1 MKIISPNV
9 EILTPLDGQA
19 VLQHIERCG
28 RVCYKSEDKITDTSA
43 AAFVAGIIKR
53 GHEAVLEHFNI
64 TVKFICDRGVS
75 HEIVRHRLASYCQ
88 ESTRYVASSKR
99 DCAVNS
105 EDDVLY
111 SYNEAGL
118 SMKRIADRSND
129 KYSEYDVSEIL
140 RKHNATIREHGR
152 RGTVNSHYF
161 ETIDTPEKAFLLGFI
176 MADGS
181 IRRDSYQLT
190 ISQKESESWWLLNMI
205 REFIQPDAKSLT
217 ISDFQISTD
226 LRLKGIIPNKTY
238 ESTSD
243 TVDLLWNSVPA
254 EYKPDF
260 LRGLLDGDG
269 SIRWFYQK
277 PTSKTQSCHIQF
289 TGNRYLMER
298 IRDFLSAELDYT
310 TTVKTDYYSGVL
322 HRVVITDSGKGKQLC
337 DMMYR
342 NFKFPYGHSKTA
354 RYYEAFDLPIPIAF
368 QRPLVGD
375 FNVIAPST
383 LSGKSLWHWGQAMVE
398 SELAYKALIESG
410 CSPQEAR
417 AVLPNSLKTEVV
429 MTANLREWRHFFNLR
444 TAPAAHPQMREV
456 AKMLLWQMREMV
468 PVVFDDCSSVVP
480 STVVNQYG
488 ANNTNIT
495 NAGNI
500 TINL

>member
-1 MKIISPNV
+1 MKIIKPYH
-9 EILTPLDGQA
+9 EILTPIDGVQM
-19 VLQHIERCG
+19 LKHIESCG
-28 RVCYKSEDKITDTSA
+28 RICYKSEHKITDDSYLS
-43 AAFVAGIIKR
+43 FVRNIVKR
-53 GHEAVLEHFNI
+53 GHEAVLEHSSLS
-64 TVKFICDRGVS
+64 VKFVCDRGVS

-99 DCAVNS
+99 DCTVNS

-111 SYNEAGL
+111 AYNEAGL

-140 RKHNATIREHGR
+140 RKHDTTIREHGR
-152 RGTVNSHYF
+152 RGTINSYYF

-217 ISDFQISTD
+217 VSDSQISTD
-226 LRLKGIIPNKTY
+226 LRSKGIIPNKTY

-289 TGNRYLMER
+289 TGNRYLMEK

-322 HRVVITDSGKGKQLC
+322 RRVVITDSGKGKQLC

-354 RYYEAFDLPIPIAF
+354 RYYEAFDLPIPVAF
-368 QRPLVGD
+368 QKPLVGD

-383 LSGKSLWHWGQAMVE
+383 LGGKSLWYWGQAIIE
-398 SELAYKALIESG
+398 SELGYKALIESG

-417 AVLPNSLKTEVV
+417 AVLPNSLKTEIV
-429 MTANLREWRHFFNLR
+429 MTADLREWRHFLKLR
-444 TAPAAHPQMREV
+444 TSQAAHPQIREV
-456 AKMLLWQMREMV
+456 AIPLLNELKSLI
-468 PVVFDDCSSVVP
+468 PVIFDDIEV
-480 STVVNQYG
+480 
-488 ANNTNIT
+488 
-495 NAGNI
+495 
-500 TINL
+500 

>member
-1 MKIISPNV
+1 MKIIEPSV
-9 EILTPLDGQA
+9 ELINAPDYKTLLTT
-19 VLQHIERCG
+19 IEAAG
-28 RVCYKSEDKITDTSA
+28 RTCYKSEDKITDGSA
-43 AAFVAGIIKR
+43 EKFVRGIIKR
-53 GHEAVLEHFNI
+53 GHEAVIEHGSLSVRF
-64 TVKFICDRGVS
+64 VCDRGVS
-75 HEIVRHRLASYCQ
+75 HEIVRHRLAAFCQ

-99 DCAVNS
+99 DCTVNS

-111 SYNEAGL
+111 AYNEAGL

-140 RKHNATIREHGR
+140 RKHDATIREHGR
-152 RGTVNSHYF
+152 RGTINSHYF

-176 MADGS
+176 MADGN
-181 IRRDSYQLT
+181 IRRNTYQLT

-217 ISDFQISTD
+217 VSDFQISTD
-226 LRLKGIIPNKTY
+226 LRSKGIIPNKTY
-238 ESTSD
+238 ESTSE

-289 TGNRYLMER
+289 TGNRYLMEK

-322 HRVVITDSGKGKQLC
+322 RRVVITDSGKGKQLC

-354 RYYEAFDLPIPIAF
+354 RYYEAFDLPIPIVF
-368 QRPLVGD
+368 QKPLVGD
-375 FNVIAPST
+375 FNVIAPSA
-383 LSGKSLWHWGQAMVE
+383 LSGKSLWHWGQAMIE

-410 CSPQEAR
+410 CTPQEAR
-417 AVLPNSLKTEVV
+417 SVLPNSLKTEVV
-429 MTANLREWRHFFNLR
+429 MTADIREWRHFLKLR
-444 TAPAAHPQMREV
+444 CAMAAHPDMRVV
-456 AKMLLWQMREMV
+456 ANMLLTLLKQTY
-468 PVVFDDCSSVVP
+468 PVFFEDIEV
-480 STVVNQYG
+480 
-488 ANNTNIT
+488 
-495 NAGNI
+495 
-500 TINL
+500 

>member
-1 MKIISPNV
+1 MRIIAPSH
-9 EILTPLDGQA
+9 EILTPIDGVQI
-19 VLQHIERCG
+19 LKHIESCG
-28 RVCYKSEDKITDTSA
+28 RICYKSEHKITDDSYLS
-43 AAFVAGIIKR
+43 FVRNIVKR
-53 GHEAVLEHFNI
+53 GHEAVLEHSSLS
-64 TVKFICDRGVS
+64 VKFVCDRGVS

-99 DCAVNS
+99 DCTVNS

-111 SYNEAGL
+111 AYNEAGL

-140 RKHNATIREHGR
+140 RKHDTTIREHGR
-152 RGTVNSHYF
+152 RGTINSYYF

-217 ISDFQISTD
+217 VSDSQISTD
-226 LRLKGIIPNKTY
+226 LRSKGIIPNKTY

-289 TGNRYLMER
+289 TGNRYLMEK

-322 HRVVITDSGKGKQLC
+322 RRVVITDSGKGKQLC

-354 RYYEAFDLPIPIAF
+354 RYYEAFDLPIPVAF
-368 QRPLVGD
+368 QKPLVGD

-383 LSGKSLWHWGQAMVE
+383 LGGKSLWYWGQAIIE
-398 SELAYKALIESG
+398 SELGYKALIESG
-410 CSPQEAR
+410 CSPQKAR
-417 AVLPNSLKTEVV
+417 AVLPNSLKTEIV
-429 MTANLREWRHFFNLR
+429 MTANLREWRHFLKLR
-444 TAPAAHPQMREV
+444 TSPAAHPQIREV
-456 AKMLLWQMREMV
+456 AIPLLNELKSLI
-468 PVVFDDCSSVVP
+468 PVIFDDIEV
-480 STVVNQYG
+480 
-488 ANNTNIT
+488 
-495 NAGNI
+495 
-500 TINL
+500 

>member
-1 MKIISPNV
+1 MKIIKPYH
-9 EILTPLDGQA
+9 EILTPIDGVQM
-19 VLQHIERCG
+19 LKHIESCG
-28 RVCYKSEDKITDTSA
+28 RICYKSEHKITDDSYLS
-43 AAFVAGIIKR
+43 FVRNIVKR
-53 GHEAVLEHFNI
+53 GHEAVLEHSSLS
-64 TVKFICDRGVS
+64 VKFVCDRGVS

-99 DCAVNS
+99 DCTVNS

-111 SYNEAGL
+111 AYNEAGL

-140 RKHNATIREHGR
+140 RKHDTTIREHGR
-152 RGTVNSHYF
+152 RGTINSYYF

-217 ISDFQISTD
+217 VSDSQISTD
-226 LRLKGIIPNKTY
+226 LRSKGIIPNKTY

-260 LRGLLDGDG
+260 LRGLLDGDE

-289 TGNRYLMER
+289 TGNRYLMEK

-322 HRVVITDSGKGKQLC
+322 RRVVITDSGKGKQLC

-354 RYYEAFDLPIPIAF
+354 RYYEAFDLPIPVAF
-368 QRPLVGD
+368 QKPLVGD

-383 LSGKSLWHWGQAMVE
+383 LGGKSLWYWGQAIIE
-398 SELAYKALIESG
+398 SELGYKALIESG

-417 AVLPNSLKTEVV
+417 AVLPNSLKTEIV
-429 MTANLREWRHFFNLR
+429 MTADLREWRHFLKLR
-444 TAPAAHPQMREV
+444 TSQAAHPQIREV
-456 AKMLLWQMREMV
+456 AIPLLNELKSLI
-468 PVVFDDCSSVVP
+468 PVIFDDIEV
-480 STVVNQYG
+480 
-488 ANNTNIT
+488 
-495 NAGNI
+495 
-500 TINL
+500 

>member
-1 MKIISPNV
+1 MKIIEPSV
-9 EILTPLDGQA
+9 ELINAPDYKTLLTT
-19 VLQHIERCG
+19 IEAAG
-28 RVCYKSEDKITDTSA
+28 RTCYKSEDKITDGSA
-43 AAFVAGIIKR
+43 EKFVRGIIKR
-53 GHEAVLEHFNI
+53 GHEAVIEHGSLS
-64 TVKFICDRGVS
+64 VRFICDRGVS
-75 HEIVRHRLASYCQ
+75 HEIVRHRLAAFCQ

-99 DCAVNS
+99 DCTVNS

-111 SYNEAGL
+111 AYNEAGL

-140 RKHNATIREHGR
+140 RKYDATIRGHGR
-152 RGTVNSHYF
+152 RGTINSHYF

-205 REFIQPDAKSLT
+205 REFIQPDAKNLT
-217 ISDFQISTD
+217 VSDFQISTD
-226 LRLKGIIPNKTY
+226 LRSKGIIPNKTY
-238 ESTSD
+238 ESTSE

-289 TGNRYLMER
+289 TGNRYLMEK

-322 HRVVITDSGKGKQLC
+322 RRVVITDSGKGKQLC

-354 RYYEAFDLPIPIAF
+354 RYYEAFDLPIPISF
-368 QRPLVGD
+368 QKPSVGD

-383 LSGKSLWHWGQAMVE
+383 LGGKSLWHWGQAMME
-398 SELAYKALIESG
+398 SELGYKALIESG
-410 CSPQEAR
+410 CTPQEAR
-417 AVLPNSLKTEVV
+417 SVLPNSLKTEVV
-429 MTANLREWRHFFNLR
+429 MTADLREWRHFCR
-444 TAPAAHPQMREV
+444 MRCPMTAHPDMRVV
-456 AKMLLWQMREMV
+456 ANMLLTLLKQTY
-468 PVVFDDCSSVVP
+468 PVFFEDIEV
-480 STVVNQYG
+480 
-488 ANNTNIT
+488 
-495 NAGNI
+495 
-500 TINL
+500 

>member
-1 MKIISPNV
+1 MRIIEPSV
-9 EILTPLDGQA
+9 ELINAPDYKTLLTT
-19 VLQHIERCG
+19 IEAAG
-28 RVCYKSEDKITDTSA
+28 RTCYKSEDKITDGSA
-43 AAFVAGIIKR
+43 EKFVRNILKR
-53 GHEAVLEHFNI
+53 GHEAVIEHASL
-64 TVKFICDRGVS
+64 TVRFTCDRGVS
-75 HEIVRHRLASYCQ
+75 HEIVRHRLAAYCQ

-99 DCAVNS
+99 DCTVNS

-111 SYNEAGL
+111 AYNEAGL

-152 RGTVNSHYF
+152 RGTINSHYF

-176 MADGS
+176 MADGN
-181 IRRDSYQLT
+181 IRRDSCQLT

-205 REFIQPDAKSLT
+205 REFIQPDAKNLT
-217 ISDFQISTD
+217 ISDFQIYTD

-238 ESTSD
+238 DSTSD
-243 TVDLLWNSVPA
+243 TINLLWNSVPK

-289 TGNRYLMER
+289 TGNHYLMEK
-298 IRDFLSAELDYT
+298 IRDFLSTELDYT
-310 TTVKTDYYSGVL
+310 TTVKTDNYSSVL
-322 HRVVITDSGKGKQLC
+322 YRVVITDSSKGKQLC

-354 RYYEAFDLPIPIAF
+354 RYYEAFNLPIPVDF
-368 QRPLVGD
+368 QKPLVGD

-383 LSGKSLWHWGQAMVE
+383 LSGKSLWHWGQAVME

-410 CSPQEAR
+410 CTPQEAR
-417 AVLPNSLKTEVV
+417 SVLPNSLKTEVV
-429 MTANLREWRHFFNLR
+429 MTADLREWRHFCKLR
-444 TAPAAHPQMREV
+444 CAPAAHPDMRVV
-456 AKMLLWQMREMV
+456 ANMLLTLLKQTY
-468 PVVFDDCSSVVP
+468 PVFFADIEV
-480 STVVNQYG
+480 
-488 ANNTNIT
+488 
-495 NAGNI
+495 
-500 TINL
+500 

>member
-1 MKIISPNV
+1 MKIIEPSV
-9 EILTPLDGQA
+9 ELINAPDYKTLLTT
-19 VLQHIERCG
+19 IEAAG
-28 RVCYKSEDKITDTSA
+28 RTCYKSEDKITDGSA
-43 AAFVAGIIKR
+43 EKFVRGIIKR
-53 GHEAVLEHFNI
+53 GHEAVIEHGSL
-64 TVKFICDRGVS
+64 TVRFICDRGVS
-75 HEIVRHRLASYCQ
+75 HEIVRHRLAAFCQ

-99 DCAVNS
+99 DCTVNS

-111 SYNEAGL
+111 AYNEAGL

-140 RKHNATIREHGR
+140 RKHDTTIREHGR
-152 RGTVNSHYF
+152 RGTINSYYF

-217 ISDFQISTD
+217 VSDSQISTD
-226 LRLKGIIPNKTY
+226 LRSKGIIPNKTY

-289 TGNRYLMER
+289 TGNRYLMEK

-354 RYYEAFDLPIPIAF
+354 RYYEAFDLPIPVAF
-368 QRPLVGD
+368 QKPLVGD

-383 LSGKSLWHWGQAMVE
+383 LGGKSLWYWGQAIIE
-398 SELAYKALIESG
+398 SELGYKALIESG

-417 AVLPNSLKTEVV
+417 AVLPNSLKTEIV
-429 MTANLREWRHFFNLR
+429 MTADLREWRHFLKLR
-444 TAPAAHPQMREV
+444 TSPAAHPQIREV
-456 AKMLLWQMREMV
+456 AIPLLNELKSLI
-468 PVVFDDCSSVVP
+468 PVIFDDIEV
-480 STVVNQYG
+480 
-488 ANNTNIT
+488 
-495 NAGNI
+495 
-500 TINL
+500 

>member
-1 MKIISPNV
+1 MRIIAPSH
-9 EILTPLDGQA
+9 EILTPIDGVQI
-19 VLQHIERCG
+19 LKHIESCG
-28 RVCYKSEDKITDTSA
+28 RICYKSEHKITDDSYLS
-43 AAFVAGIIKR
+43 FVRNIVKR
-53 GHEAVLEHFNI
+53 GHEAVLEHFSVS
-64 TVKFICDRGVS
+64 VKFICDRGVS

-99 DCAVNS
+99 DCTVNS

-111 SYNEAGL
+111 AYNEAGL

-140 RKHNATIREHGR
+140 RKHDTTIREHGR
-152 RGTVNSHYF
+152 RGTINSYYF

-217 ISDFQISTD
+217 VSDSQISTD
-226 LRLKGIIPNKTY
+226 LRSKGIIPNKTY

-289 TGNRYLMER
+289 TGNRYLMEK

-322 HRVVITDSGKGKQLC
+322 RRVVITDSGKGKQLC

-354 RYYEAFDLPIPIAF
+354 RYYEAFDLPIPVAF
-368 QRPLVGD
+368 QKPLVGD

-383 LSGKSLWHWGQAMVE
+383 LGGKSLWYWGQAIIE
-398 SELAYKALIESG
+398 SELGYKALIESG

-417 AVLPNSLKTEVV
+417 AVLPNSLKTEIV
-429 MTANLREWRHFFNLR
+429 MTANLREWRHFLKLR
-444 TAPAAHPQMREV
+444 TSPAAHPQIREV
-456 AKMLLWQMREMV
+456 AIPLLNELKSLI
-468 PVVFDDCSSVVP
+468 PVIFDDIEV
-480 STVVNQYG
+480 
-488 ANNTNIT
+488 
-495 NAGNI
+495 
-500 TINL
+500 

>member
-1 MKIISPNV
+1 MKIIKPYH
-9 EILTPLDGQA
+9 EILTPIDGVQM
-19 VLQHIERCG
+19 LKHIESCG
-28 RVCYKSEDKITDTSA
+28 RICYKSEHKITDDSYLT
-43 AAFVAGIIKR
+43 FVKNIIKR
-53 GHEAVLEHFNI
+53 GHEAVLEHFSVS
-64 TVKFICDRGVS
+64 VKFICDRGVS

-99 DCAVNS
+99 DCTVNS

-111 SYNEAGL
+111 AYNEAGL

-140 RKHNATIREHGR
+140 RKHDTTIREHGR
-152 RGTVNSHYF
+152 RGIINSYYF

-217 ISDFQISTD
+217 VSDSQISTD
-226 LRLKGIIPNKTY
+226 LRSKGIIPNKTY

-289 TGNRYLMER
+289 TGNRYLMEK

-322 HRVVITDSGKGKQLC
+322 RRVVITDSGKGKQLC

-354 RYYEAFDLPIPIAF
+354 RYYEAFDLPIPVAF
-368 QRPLVGD
+368 QKPLVGD

-383 LSGKSLWHWGQAMVE
+383 LGGKSLWYWGQAIIE
-398 SELAYKALIESG
+398 SELGYKALIESG

-417 AVLPNSLKTEVV
+417 AVLPNSLKTEIV
-429 MTANLREWRHFFNLR
+429 MTANLREWRHFLKLR
-444 TAPAAHPQMREV
+444 TSPAAHPQIREV
-456 AKMLLWQMREMV
+456 AIPLLNELKSLI
-468 PVVFDDCSSVVP
+468 PVIFDDIEV
-480 STVVNQYG
+480 
-488 ANNTNIT
+488 
-495 NAGNI
+495 
-500 TINL
+500 

>member
-1 MKIISPNV
+1 MKIIEPSV
-9 EILTPLDGQA
+9 ELINAPDYKTLLTT
-19 VLQHIERCG
+19 IEAAG
-28 RVCYKSEDKITDTSA
+28 RTCYKSEDKITDGSA
-43 AAFVAGIIKR
+43 EKFVRGIIKR
-53 GHEAVLEHFNI
+53 GHEAVIEHGSL
-64 TVKFICDRGVS
+64 TVRFICDRGVS
-75 HEIVRHRLASYCQ
+75 HEIVRHRLAAFCQ
-88 ESTRYVASSKR
+88 ESTRYVACSKR
-99 DCAVNS
+99 DCTINS

-111 SYNEAGL
+111 AYNEAGL

-140 RKHNATIREHGR
+140 RKHDVTIREHGR
-152 RGTVNSHYF
+152 RGNINSHYF

-181 IRRDSYQLT
+181 IRRNSYQLT

-217 ISDFQISTD
+217 VSDFQISTD

-289 TGNRYLMER
+289 TGNYYLMEK

-322 HRVVITDSGKGKQLC
+322 RRVVITDSGKGKRLC

-354 RYYEAFDLPIPIAF
+354 RYYEAFDLPVPIAF
-368 QRPLVGD
+368 QKPSAGD

-383 LSGKSLWHWGQAMVE
+383 LGDKSLWHWGQAMME

-410 CSPQEAR
+410 CTPQEAR
-417 AVLPNSLKTEVV
+417 SVLPNSLKTEVV
-429 MTANLREWRHFFNLR
+429 MTADLREWRHFCR
-444 TAPAAHPQMREV
+444 MRCPAAAHPDMRVV
-456 AKMLLWQMREMV
+456 ANMLLTLLKQTYS
-468 PVVFDDCSSVVP
+468 VFFEDIEV
-480 STVVNQYG
+480 
-488 ANNTNIT
+488 
-495 NAGNI
+495 
-500 TINL
+500 

>member
-1 MKIISPNV
+1 MKIIEPKV
-9 EILTPLDGQA
+9 ELVNAPDYATLLSTVEQA
-19 VLQHIERCG
+19 G
-28 RVCYKSEDKITDTSA
+28 RTCYKSEDKIMDGSA
-43 AAFVAGIIKR
+43 EKFGRNILKR
-53 GHEAVLEHFNI
+53 GHEAVIEHASL
-64 TVKFICDRGVS
+64 TVRFTCDRGVS
-75 HEIVRHRLASYCQ
+75 HEIVRHRLAAYCQ

-99 DCAVNS
+99 DCTVNS

-111 SYNEAGL
+111 AYNEAGL

-140 RKHNATIREHGR
+140 RKHNAAIREHGR
-152 RGTVNSHYF
+152 RGTIKSHYF

-190 ISQKESESWWLLNMI
+190 VSQKESESWWLLNMI

-238 ESTSD
+238 DSTSD
-243 TVDLLWNSVPA
+243 TINLLWNSVPK

-289 TGNRYLMER
+289 TGNRYLMEK
-298 IRDFLSAELDYT
+298 IRDFLSTELDYT
-310 TTVKTDYYSGVL
+310 TTVKTDNYSSVL
-322 HRVVITDSGKGKQLC
+322 YRVVITDSSKGKQLC

-354 RYYEAFDLPIPIAF
+354 RYYEAFNLHIPVDF
-368 QRPLVGD
+368 QKPLVGD

-383 LSGKSLWHWGQAMVE
+383 LSGKSLWHWGQAMME

-410 CSPQEAR
+410 CTPQEAR
-417 AVLPNSLKTEVV
+417 SVLPNSLKTEVV
-429 MTANLREWRHFFNLR
+429 MTADMREWRHFIRLR
-444 TAPAAHPQMREV
+444 CAPAAHPDMRVVARLLYDLLKSTYPVFFEDIEV
-456 AKMLLWQMREMV
+456 
-468 PVVFDDCSSVVP
+468 D
-480 STVVNQYG
+480 
-488 ANNTNIT
+488 
-495 NAGNI
+495 
-500 TINL
+500 

>member
-1 MKIISPNV
+1 MKIIEPSV
-9 EILTPLDGQA
+9 ELINAPDYKTLLTT
-19 VLQHIERCG
+19 IEAAG
-28 RVCYKSEDKITDTSA
+28 RTCYKSEDKITDGSA
-43 AAFVAGIIKR
+43 EKFVRGIIKR
-53 GHEAVLEHFNI
+53 GHEAVIEHGSL
-64 TVKFICDRGVS
+64 TVRFTCDRGVS
-75 HEIVRHRLASYCQ
+75 HEIVRHRLAAYCQ

-99 DCAVNS
+99 DCTVNS

-111 SYNEAGL
+111 AYNEAGL

-152 RGTVNSHYF
+152 RGTINSHYF

-205 REFIQPDAKSLT
+205 REFIQPDAKNLT

-238 ESTSD
+238 DSTSD
-243 TVDLLWNSVPA
+243 TINLLWNSVPK

-289 TGNRYLMER
+289 TGNRYLMEE
-298 IRDFLSAELDYT
+298 IRDFLSTELDYT
-310 TTVKTDYYSGVL
+310 TTVKTDNYSSVL
-322 HRVVITDSGKGKQLC
+322 YRVVVTDSSKGKQLC

-354 RYYEAFDLPIPIAF
+354 RYYEAFNLPIPVDF
-368 QRPLVGD
+368 QKPLVGD
-375 FNVIAPST
+375 FNVTAPST
-383 LSGKSLWHWGQAMVE
+383 LSGKSLWHWGQAMME

-410 CSPQEAR
+410 CTPQEAR
-417 AVLPNSLKTEVV
+417 SVLPNSLKTEVV
-429 MTANLREWRHFFNLR
+429 MTADMREWRHFIRLR
-444 TAPAAHPQMREV
+444 CAPAAHPDMRVVAGLLYDLLKSNYPVFFEDIEV
-456 AKMLLWQMREMV
+456 IK
-468 PVVFDDCSSVVP
+468 
-480 STVVNQYG
+480 
-488 ANNTNIT
+488 
-495 NAGNI
+495 
-500 TINL
+500 